1 MTNERALVA
10 AGPKA
15 FRRLWWRGTASLF
28 VAAVALVVI
37 TTTDDAATELACAT
51 VLGFLVGISAH
62 KPLSRAMSYRRGW
75 LDGRNE
81 LLMSMAEAHKRDLS
95 ADQWINSERERT
107 VYVTGRDIPEGE
119 A

>member
-15 FRRLWWRGTASLF
+15 SRRLWWRGTASLL

-37 TTTDDAATELACAT
+37 TTTDNAVTELVCAT
-51 VLGFLVGISAH
+51 ALGWLVGVSSHQA
-62 KPLSRAMSYRRGW
+62 LRQAMSYRRGW

-81 LLMSMAEAHKRDLS
+81 LLMSMAEAHKRNLS